1 MCAIVHEAE
10 ERRCYIRSDECSAL
24 CATLSAMSDRVGV
37 RELRQDL
44 SRYLRRV
51 QAGERLIV
59 TERGR
64 PVAELAPWA
73 DTTDPIDRLIAAGRA
88 RRGGG
93 RLLSVK
99 PVDRPVSTAGTDALE
114 MEREERL

>member
-1 MCAIVHEAE
+1 M
-10 ERRCYIRSDECSAL
+10 CYIRL
-24 CATLSAMSDRVGV
+24 MSDRVGI

-64 PVAELAPWA
+64 PLAVVSPWVEEG
-73 DTTDPIDRLIAAGRA
+73 DTVDRLIVEGRA

-93 RLLSVK
+93 GLLAVE
-99 PVDRPVSTAGTDALE
+99 PLERPVSGDATAALAD
-114 MEREERL
+114 ERAERV